1 MTKMKH
7 IFAIIVLALAFNACV
22 KPKDPTPVQILT
34 GEWKIESVIAN
45 GDLNL
50 PDDVFMANSTLH
62 LDRNNTFLFVNV
74 NGRAM
79 SGTWEATETA
89 LNLTIEGAAG
99 AVMTMNIV
107 YMNYE
112 KLHAYYSFNNSATG
126 AVEVRYLF
134 NRVK

>member
-62 LDRNNTFLFVNV
+62 LDRNATFLFVNV
-74 NGRAM
+74 NGRALN
-79 SGTWEATETA
+79 GTWDATDTA
-89 LNLTIEGAAG
+89 LKLTMDGGAG
-99 AVMTMNIV
+99 EMTMNIV

-112 KLHAYYSFNNSATG
+112 KLHAYYSFNNAATG